1 VSDYEHLHQRKED
14 PINELLAKALR
25 TMQKGALQLDI
36 EGQPAAKIR
45 IVDRKNRILID
56 LIEPTIFRIH
66 ENKMRLFDELK
77 RAKAFAQKL
86 TDNGVTLSFLIRGKK
101 AITLGKYAKPRIS
114 RLITRSR
121 DIQIDN
127 MRKAAKLRNKLRPEG
142 SG

>member
-1 VSDYEHLHQRKED
+1 MPNDEHLYQGKED
-14 PINELLAKALR
+14 PINEFLAKALK
-25 TMQKGALQLDI
+25 TFQKGALQLDI
-36 EGQPAAKIR
+36 EGQPAAR
-45 IVDRKNRILID
+45 ICVDRENRVLID
-56 LIEPTIFRIH
+56 FIEPTIFRTH
-66 ENKMRLFDELK
+66 QNKIGLIDELK

-121 DIQIDN
+121 DIEIDN
-127 MRKAAKLRNKLRPEG
+127 MRKAAKLRNKLRSEG

>member
-1 VSDYEHLHQRKED
+1 MVPDDEHLHQRKED

-25 TMQKGALQLDI
+25 TMQKGALQLNI
-36 EGQPAAKIR
+36 EGQPAAKIC
-45 IVDRKNRILID
+45 VHSENRILID

-66 ENKMRLFDELK
+66 ENKIGLIDELK

-86 TDNGVTLSFLIRGKK
+86 TDNGVTLTLLIRGKK

-127 MRKAAKLRNKLRPEG
+127 IRKAAKLRNKLRSEG

>member
-1 VSDYEHLHQRKED
+1 VPNDDHLYQGKED
-14 PINELLAKALR
+14 SVNEFLAKALK
-25 TMQKGALQLDI
+25 TFQKGALQLDI
-36 EGQPAAKIR
+36 EGQPAAKVS
-45 IVDRKNRILID
+45 VDRENRVLID
-56 LIEPTIFRIH
+56 LIEPTIFRTH
-66 ENKMRLFDELK
+66 QNKIGLIDELK
-77 RAKAFAQKL
+77 EAKAFAQKL

-127 MRKAAKLRNKLRPEG
+127 IRKAAKLRNKLKSEG

>member
-1 VSDYEHLHQRKED
+1 MPNDEHLYQGKED
-14 PINELLAKALR
+14 PVNEFLAKALK
-25 TMQKGALQLDI
+25 TFQKGALQLDI

-45 IVDRKNRILID
+45 VDRENRVLID
-56 LIEPTIFRIH
+56 LIEPTIFRTH
-66 ENKMRLFDELK
+66 QNKIGLIDELK
-77 RAKAFAQKL
+77 EAKAFAQKL

-127 MRKAAKLRNKLRPEG
+127 VRKAAKLRNKLRSEG

>member
-1 VSDYEHLHQRKED
+1 
-14 PINELLAKALR
+14 
-25 TMQKGALQLDI
+25 MQKGALQLDI

-45 IVDRKNRILID
+45 IVDRENRISID
-56 LIEPTIFRIH
+56 LVDPTIFRSH
-66 ENKMRLFDELK
+66 KNKIGLFDELK

-86 TDNGVTLSFLIRGKK
+86 TDNGVTLSFLLRGKK

-127 MRKAAKLRNKLRPEG
+127 IRKAAKLRNKLRSEG
-142 SG
+142 SR

>member
-1 VSDYEHLHQRKED
+1 VPNDEHHYQGKED
-14 PINELLAKALR
+14 PINEFLAKALK
-25 TMQKGALQLDI
+25 TFQKGALQLDI
-36 EGQPAAKIR
+36 EGQPAAKIC
-45 IVDRKNRILID
+45 VDHENRVLID
-56 LIEPTIFRIH
+56 FIEPTIFRTH
-66 ENKMRLFDELK
+66 QNKIGLIDELK

-121 DIQIDN
+121 DIEIDN
-127 MRKAAKLRNKLRPEG
+127 MRKAAKLRNKLRSEG

>member
-1 VSDYEHLHQRKED
+1 MPNDEHLYQGKED
-14 PINELLAKALR
+14 PVNEFLAKALK
-25 TMQKGALQLDI
+25 TFQKGALQLDI
-36 EGQPAAKIR
+36 EGQPAAKIC
-45 IVDRKNRILID
+45 VNRENRVLID
-56 LIEPTIFRIH
+56 LIEPTIFRTH
-66 ENKMRLFDELK
+66 QNKIGLIDELK
-77 RAKAFAQKL
+77 EAKAFAQKL

-127 MRKAAKLRNKLRPEG
+127 IRKAAKLRNKLRSEG